1 MKIKKILVPAMALVM
16 MLAPLT
22 GCEKDNN
29 KNNGSSFVDASAESK
44 SVPAE
49 ITWTMLEKMTSYP
62 NIRKIVDTEFGNYTL
77 DSGEKKGSFYKN
89 PEGENTLFTVF
100 SYEFVSKT
108 LDELSLTADS
118 EIVKNIAIDYKD
130 VNEDDYREALI
141 NAYFELLPDDDTF
154 NGNLLLSKAE
164 SMAMVMRAITPVK
177 SITATPGFEEAV
189 KCEEGSIYNTYIA
202 YAEPMADYIYT
213 TASGKNLY
221 AENFSGAMTRGE
233 FIYMVINAIYGVDEL
248 ATYNPSEASSV
259 NDCEKGVVWG
269 LSGEGERDK
278 ALNLAINSKSTDEN
292 KGKAPEEIYRAVA
305 FANENGIIGSESR
318 WESNISKS
326 EAIEILVNTILSYY
340 ESNPDAM
347 YDQANGGSTEM
358 LEVAGKALWDKQ
370 DKNDMSCTEEEFI
383 ADYVEMLAS
392 GATEEQFAEGIDM
405 DYSIKW
411 AEEEAKRI
419 EEAQKKAEEEAKK
432 AEEEAAK
439 QEEQQEVVY
448 AEPDYS
454 YEEDNSYYEEP
465 VVEEYNEPVYEEPV
479 YEDNSGSSSGGLNGF
494 GAQVDDT
501 PIDASGEDLSWA
513 DSTKWE

>member
-340 ESNPDAM
+340 ESHSDAM

-383 ADYVEMLAS
+383 ADYVYAVS
-392 GATEEQFAEGIDM
+392 NGNITAEQFEKDIEVS
-405 DYSIKW
+405 YSIKW
-411 AEEEAKRI
+411 AEE
-419 EEAQKKAEEEAKK
+419 QKKAEEEAKKKAEEEKKK

-439 QEEQQEVVY
+439 QEQAQQE
-448 AEPDYS
+448 
-454 YEEDNSYYEEP
+454 YYEEP
-465 VVEEYNEPVYEEPV
+465 VYEEYNEPVVEYEEPVYEEPV
-479 YEDNSGSSSGGLNGF
+479 APPADNGGGSSSDIITEDIFGLHDGD
-494 GAQVDDT
+494 VVTDEDT
-501 PIDASGEDLSWA
+501 SWLEDIIYY
-513 DSTKWE
+513 

>member
-1 MKIKKILVPAMALVM
+1 MKIKRILVPAMALVM
-16 MLAPLT
+16 MLTPLT
-22 GCEKDNN
+22 GCEKDNTEN
-29 KNNGSSFVDASAESK
+29 MSSFVDASAESK
-44 SVPAE
+44 NVPAE

-62 NIRKIVDTEFGNYTL
+62 NIREITDTEFCNYTL
-77 DSGEKKGSFYKN
+77 DSGVKKGSFYKN

-108 LDELSLTADS
+108 LDKLSLTADS
-118 EIVKNIAIDYKD
+118 EIVKNIAMDYKD
-130 VNEDDYREALI
+130 VTADNYREALI

-202 YAEPMADYIYT
+202 YAEPMAEYIYT

-248 ATYNPSEASSV
+248 ATYNPSEAGSV
-259 NDCEKGVVWG
+259 NDCEKGVAWG

-448 AEPDYS
+448 DEPDYS

-465 VVEEYNEPVYEEPV
+465 VVEEYNEPVYEEPA
-479 YEDNSGSSSGGLNGF
+479 YEDNSGSSGGGLVAEDGSEIVW
-494 GAQVDDT
+494 G
-501 PIDASGEDLSWA
+501 GDLSGV
-513 DSTKWE
+513 DLSDVSIPVMQ